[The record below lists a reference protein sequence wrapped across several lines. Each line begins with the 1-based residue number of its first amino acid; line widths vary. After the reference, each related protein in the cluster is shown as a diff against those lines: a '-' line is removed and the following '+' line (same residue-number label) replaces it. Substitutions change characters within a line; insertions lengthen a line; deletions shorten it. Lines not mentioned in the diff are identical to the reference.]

1 LHVPV
6 GEDPTEELVD
16 VVGGIG
22 VVVVVDFVTGGEV
35 VVVVVGAVVGDTLV
49 VVVAVVVAVV
59 GDAGA
64 VPREGFG
71 RQVETCKPAVRDTR
85 PSGPRGSE
93 KPAGR
98 LPT

>member
-1 LHVPV
+1 MHVPV

-49 VVVAVVVAVV
+49 VVVAVV